1 MNTPESMLRV
11 APTSALVLSYAIE
24 MYTDPLSRKYL
35 QYIDLGD
42 VQPLVAAI
50 SHLSL
55 PLGAII
61 QLRKKMVRYLIRQF
75 ISRYPQQQICI
86 VAAGLDPLGLQLA
99 AEYPQL
105 INGIYEM
112 DQAWMEDKGRI
123 YRNIAPHLSLPV
135 TLLTDIT
142 HTIQCK
148 RQLRD
153 AGYDA
158 SQPAI
163 IILEGIVPYI
173 TEEQLRDITQ
183 CFSTKNARNTVIMD
197 YLLPAEDIGSYAT
210 RHEFDEMDNL
220 LKKSLGV
227 ELYYNSRK
235 KVLNILELLHA
246 EVHNVYD
253 LHAMEQ
259 KLYGYN
265 NTFPQPGDSLMEMVA
280 FHI

>member
-1 MNTPESMLRV
+1 MNTPASMLRV
-11 APTSALVLSYAIE
+11 APTSALVLSYAKE

-35 QYIDLGD
+35 QYVDLGD
-42 VQPLVAAI
+42 VEPLVAAI
-50 SHLSL
+50 SHLSI

-61 QLRKKMVRYLIRQF
+61 QLRKKMVRYLVRQF

-123 YRNIAPHLSLPV
+123 YRNIAPHLNLPV

-173 TEEQLRDITQ
+173 TEEQFRDIMQ
-183 CFSTKNARNTVIMD
+183 CFTTRNARNTVIMD
-197 YLLPAEDIGSYAT
+197 YLLPAEEIRSPAT
-210 RHEFDEMDNL
+210 RHEFDEMADL
-220 LKKSLGV
+220 AKKSLGV
-227 ELYYNSRK
+227 ELYYYSRK
-235 KVLNILELLHA
+235 KILNMLELLHA
-246 EVHNVYD
+246 EVHNVYNM
-253 LHAMEQ
+253 HAVEQ

-265 NTFPQPGDSLMEMVA
+265 NIYPQPGDGWMEMAA
-280 FHI
+280 FHL

>member
-1 MNTPESMLRV
+1 MNTPASMLRV
-11 APTSALVLSYAIE
+11 APTSALILSYAKE
-24 MYTDPLSRKYL
+24 MYTDPLSRKYM

-50 SHLSL
+50 SQLNV
-55 PLGAII
+55 PLEGMI
-61 QLRKKMVRYLIRQF
+61 QLRKKMVRYLVRQF

-86 VAAGLDPLGLQLA
+86 MAAGLDPLGLQLA

-123 YRNIAPHLSLPV
+123 YRNIAPQLSLPV

-173 TEEQLRDITQ
+173 TEEQFRDIIQ

-197 YLLPAEDIGSYAT
+197 YLLPAEDIRSAAA
-210 RHEFDEMDNL
+210 RHAFNETTDL
-220 LKKSLGV
+220 LQKSLGV
-227 ELYYNSRK
+227 ELYYYSRK
-235 KVLNILELLHA
+235 KILNILELLQA
-246 EVHNVYD
+246 EIHDVYD
-253 LHAMEQ
+253 MHTVEQ
-259 KLYGYN
+259 KLHGYN
-265 NTFPQPGDSLMEMVA
+265 NIYPHRGDSWMEMAA
-280 FHI
+280 FHL

>member
-1 MNTPESMLRV
+1 MNTPASMLRV
-11 APTSALVLSYAIE
+11 APTSALILSYARE
-24 MYTDPLSRKYL
+24 MYTDPLSRKYM

-50 SHLSL
+50 SQLNV
-55 PLGAII
+55 PLDGII
-61 QLRKKMVRYLIRQF
+61 QLRKKMVRYLVWQF

-86 VAAGLDPLGLQLA
+86 MAAGLDPLGLQLA

-123 YRNIAPHLSLPV
+123 YRNIAPQLSLPV

-153 AGYDA
+153 AGYDT

-173 TEEQLRDITQ
+173 TEEQFRDIIQ

-197 YLLPAEDIGSYAT
+197 YLLPAEDLRSTAT
-210 RHEFDEMDNL
+210 RHAYNEITDL
-220 LKKSLGV
+220 LQKSLGV
-227 ELYYNSRK
+227 ELYYYSRK
-235 KVLNILELLHA
+235 KILNILELLQA
-246 EVHNVYD
+246 EIHDVYD
-253 LHAMEQ
+253 MHTVEE

-265 NTFPQPGDSLMEMVA
+265 NIYPHRGDSWLEMAA
-280 FHI
+280 FHL

>member
-1 MNTPESMLRV
+1 
-11 APTSALVLSYAIE
+11 
-24 MYTDPLSRKYL
+24 
-35 QYIDLGD
+35 
-42 VQPLVAAI
+42 
-50 SHLSL
+50 
-55 PLGAII
+55 
-61 QLRKKMVRYLIRQF
+61 
-75 ISRYPQQQICI
+75 
-86 VAAGLDPLGLQLA
+86 
-99 AEYPQL
+99 
-105 INGIYEM
+105 
-112 DQAWMEDKGRI
+112 MEDKGRI
-123 YRNIAPHLSLPV
+123 YRNIAPHLNLPV

-173 TEEQLRDITQ
+173 TEEQLRDIIQ

-197 YLLPAEDIGSYAT
+197 YLLPAEDISSSAA

-259 KLYGYN
+259 KLYGSN
-265 NTFPQPGDSLMEMVA
+265 NIFPQPGDSLMEMVA